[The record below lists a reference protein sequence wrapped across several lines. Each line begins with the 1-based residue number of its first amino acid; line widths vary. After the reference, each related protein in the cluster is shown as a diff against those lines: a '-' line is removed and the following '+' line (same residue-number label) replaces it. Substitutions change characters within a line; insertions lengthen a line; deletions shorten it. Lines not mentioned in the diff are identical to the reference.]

1 MTVPSPTLDRIPIT
15 DCFISHSKIQPS
27 EINDFSII
35 VFLNLEVTN
44 EVLCKFYCR
53 YQIN

>member
-15 DCFISHSKIQPS
+15 DCCLFSFKKIQPS

-35 VFLNLEVTN
+35 VFLNLDGGTN
-44 EVLCKFYCR
+44 EVLCKFY

>member
-15 DCFISHSKIQPS
+15 DCFISFAFKIQPS

-35 VFLNLEVTN
+35 VF
-44 EVLCKFYCR
+44 
-53 YQIN
+53 